1 MYRRY
6 LLTLCSSRWRT
17 LRRLRGRLRGA
28 LDLRDQILD
37 AINTVGNSIEAALR
51 QSIE

>member
-1 MYRRY
+1 MSRY
-6 LLTLCSSRWRT
+6 LLTLCSSRWA
-17 LRRLRGRLRGA
+17 LRRLRGA

-37 AINTVGNSIEAALR
+37 AINTVGNNVEAALR